1 MPFAKDR
8 QSKKHFAQEA
18 LFAVSN
24 DQTEIFFKNWP
35 ATMRAFDSVL
45 RAAQRLSQALELRST
60 QVEEFADALRKAFPE
75 GWLDSLRT
83 RGKSQREDWF
93 SRHPIDA
100 LLGPI
105 GEQQLTTLLELGQ
118 YLHFFAETAGIE
130 TIETALKAN
139 STEYY
144 HAFLQLAFAYRFAAV
159 GADVELEPQSVAGRR
174 GDITFKWKGSSHV
187 VECLRKPPRNIITP
201 EMRYLQDSCSKMA
214 AALQIPLRI
223 DIQLHIPLRD
233 GKVRKE
239 ISAQVQIAIS
249 ELKKD
254 LRSGIAQ
261 PGIYTR
267 NRTDVAEVSGSLGER
282 PRSVTDGMLLGMN
295 PSDGE
300 QVMRSSFARV
310 LKLGNNEGE
319 SGGFLVDR
327 KVDISISPPT
337 NQQLEVKHT
346 PENIPQ
352 LLSRITDQLESK
364 LPQTRTQAGWG
375 RLLLVESDVVRTLSG
390 AADERLKKLAARIVE
405 AHVNVAGVILVHRF
419 WVIGA
424 RRWRYRVLPV
434 HPSTR
439 ETALSGDFWGSID
452 DFEKSLSRL

>member
-1 MPFAKDR
+1 
-8 QSKKHFAQEA
+8 
-18 LFAVSN
+18 
-24 DQTEIFFKNWP
+24 
-35 ATMRAFDSVL
+35 
-45 RAAQRLSQALELRST
+45 
-60 QVEEFADALRKAFPE
+60 
-75 GWLDSLRT
+75 
-83 RGKSQREDWF
+83 
-93 SRHPIDA
+93 
-100 LLGPI
+100 
-105 GEQQLTTLLELGQ
+105 
-118 YLHFFAETAGIE
+118 
-130 TIETALKAN
+130 
-139 STEYY
+139 
-144 HAFLQLAFAYRFAAV
+144 
-159 GADVELEPQSVAGRR
+159 
-174 GDITFKWKGSSHV
+174 
-187 VECLRKPPRNIITP
+187 
-201 EMRYLQDSCSKMA
+201 
-214 AALQIPLRI
+214 
-223 DIQLHIPLRD
+223 
-233 GKVRKE
+233 
-239 ISAQVQIAIS
+239 
-249 ELKKD
+249 
-254 LRSGIAQ
+254 
-261 PGIYTR
+261 
-267 NRTDVAEVSGSLGER
+267 
-282 PRSVTDGMLLGMN
+282 MLLGMN